1 MAANL
6 KEVVTES
13 AATYA
18 DLRAAQYVAPRGL
31 GLHLVLL
38 LPDRTPIIIGTAQGS
53 TTFAPGDIVLT
64 GAPQGSRNRVIVG
77 KPAPGLG
84 GASAF
89 ATSIEAGELDLP
101 RILAVTPS
109 EMQVGTTS
117 TLYVVGLL
125 LRTSAPFDIWEFV
138 LRVDPSLPYVL
149 DFAGRV
155 LSVAAVPDPGAVGL
169 SLEGDQVAVAL
180 SVEIF
185 PETEIGHQFNL
196 RVRR

>member
-6 KEVVTES
+6 KEVVQEA

-18 DLRAAQYVAPRGL
+18 DLRAAQYVGPRGI
-31 GLHLVLL
+31 GLHLVIL
-38 LPDRTPIIIGTAQGS
+38 LPDRTPIIIGTAQVS
-53 TTFAPGDIVLT
+53 ITFAPGDIILT
-64 GAPQGSRNRVIVG
+64 GAPAGSRSRVIVG

-89 ATSIEAGELDLP
+89 ASSIETSELDLP
-101 RILAVTPS
+101 RILAVTPT
-109 EMQVGTTS
+109 ELQVGTTS
-117 TLYVVGLL
+117 ILYVVGLL
-125 LRTSAPFDIWEFV
+125 LRTAAPFDIWELV
-138 LRVDPSLPYVL
+138 LRVDPSLPFVL

-155 LSVAAVPDPGAVGL
+155 LAVAAVPDPGAVGL